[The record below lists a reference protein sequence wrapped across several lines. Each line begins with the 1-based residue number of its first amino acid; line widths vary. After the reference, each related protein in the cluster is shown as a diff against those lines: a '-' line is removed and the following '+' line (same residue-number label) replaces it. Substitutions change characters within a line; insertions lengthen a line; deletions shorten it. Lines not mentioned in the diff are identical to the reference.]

1 MNYQQKIYN
10 TVNSFIETM
19 ADLDGKERG
28 INKQV
33 QAETLARVTAGQQ
46 RAALKAQRD
55 AAYAGT
61 VQEIERIRVSHAEA
75 VDLWNTL
82 DGSKLHAD
90 AEILKMDIPMNQVQ
104 YQQLCDKHKNNS
116 LMLALLCDYAD
127 RHQSEALYADRPAD
141 ARQRKADFDAYATS
155 AANVCRDPHSIRA
168 GMFLEDTGV
177 PATCSYEY

>member
-19 ADLDGKERG
+19 ADLDGKERE

-33 QAETLARVTAGQQ
+33 QAETLARVTADQQ

-116 LMLALLCDYAD
+116 LMLSLLCQYPD
-127 RHQSEALYADRPAD
+127 RHKESALYADRPAD
-141 ARQRKADFDAYATS
+141 AATRKAEFNDYA
-155 AANVCRDPHSIRA
+155 ARAVNVCREPQSIRA
-168 GMFLEDTGV
+168 GLFLSNNGV
-177 PATCSYEY
+177 PASCGYEY